1 MNRPDRL
8 VFGVVAAQMS
18 DMEQTEIL
26 QGAIN
31 QAKIYNIDIAVI
43 SNIYN
48 PVESSDVLEK
58 ENDIYDLILSDKFDG
73 FIFFSESV
81 INAETQKK
89 IIDKFKK
96 LEKNIPV
103 IAVGTPQADFFL
115 DNFIFVNTSDEHDF
129 EKITDH
135 LIDVHGF
142 TDIDML
148 SGFDFIEV
156 SHQRVDGY
164 RKSLEKHN
172 IKYNEDKVCYG
183 DFWIESG
190 RLQAQKYIN
199 GERPFPQALP
209 YAARCGS

>member
-8 VFGVVAAQMS
+8 VFGVVEAQMS

-31 QAKIYNIDIAVI
+31 QAKTYNIDIAVI

-58 ENDIYDLILSDKFDG
+58 ENDIYDLTLSDKFDG

-96 LEKNIPV
+96 LEK
-103 IAVGTPQADFFL
+103 
-115 DNFIFVNTSDEHDF
+115 
-129 EKITDH
+129 
-135 LIDVHGF
+135 
-142 TDIDML
+142 
-148 SGFDFIEV
+148 
-156 SHQRVDGY
+156 
-164 RKSLEKHN
+164 
-172 IKYNEDKVCYG
+172 
-183 DFWIESG
+183 
-190 RLQAQKYIN
+190 
-199 GERPFPQALP
+199 
-209 YAARCGS
+209 